1 MSPEAGRVGPLA
13 GRRIL
18 VTRRPEQSAELR
30 EGLAAL
36 GALVTELPAI
46 EIAPPEDVTPLDQ
59 ALLSLHRYDWVV
71 FTSANAVNA
80 VAERMNA
87 LGLQEGRLSG
97 GTSVASVGSSTT
109 EAIRDRFPATEV
121 ALHPSGGFRA
131 EGLIEAFRARGIRGQ
146 RFLLPVSDRARDALA
161 RALVAEGG
169 DVEAV
174 IAYRTMAP
182 EGLRDRLR
190 EVLSAGVDL
199 ATFASPSAVENLA
212 VAAGAAARG
221 LPAAVIG
228 PVTEAAARAAGLDV
242 QVTADPSTA
251 AGLLDAILRHFT
263 RGERP

>member
-1 MSPEAGRVGPLA
+1 MSHEAGPGRPLA

-30 EGLAAL
+30 EGLVAL

-87 LGLQEGRLSG
+87 LGLQGSRLSG

-109 EAIRDRFPATEV
+109 HTIRARFPGTEIALQPV
-121 ALHPSGGFRA
+121 AGFSA

-161 RALVAEGG
+161 RALIAGGG
-169 DVEAV
+169 DVDAV
-174 IAYRTMAP
+174 TAYRTIAP
-182 EGLRDRLR
+182 EGLRDRLQ
-190 EVLSAGVDL
+190 EILATGVDL

-212 VAAGAAARG
+212 VAAGASARG

-242 QVTADPSTA
+242 RVTADPSTA
-251 AGLLDAILRHFT
+251 AGLLDAILRHFAHT
-263 RGERP
+263 ESP